1 MVGMLSDHAIG
12 VIGLILG
19 VVGIL
24 SGFAASYY
32 FYLRAREKVD
42 IRYILNHRPILRQRD
57 DSPQRISFMLN
68 GVVVERLNRC
78 KCRGLE

>member
-1 MVGMLSDHAIG
+1 MPSDHAIG

-19 VVGIL
+19 VFGIV

-32 FYLRAREKVD
+32 FYLKAREKAD
-42 IRYILNHRPILRQRD
+42 LRYILNHRPILRQRE

-68 GVVVERLNRC
+68 GG
-78 KCRGLE
+78 CRRKAQSLFCLGLE